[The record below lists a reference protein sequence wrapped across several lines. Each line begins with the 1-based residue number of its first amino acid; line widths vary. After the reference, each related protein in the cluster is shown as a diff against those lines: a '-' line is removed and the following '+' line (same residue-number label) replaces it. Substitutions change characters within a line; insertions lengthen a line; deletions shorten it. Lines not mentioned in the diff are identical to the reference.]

1 MLYTVCKYQD
11 TGLIFSGEIQM
22 NRKLFLPLVCCMIVT
37 ATLIPGKAF
46 SDELIVK
53 SCTELIRM
61 AENLQEDVKTADM
74 MLRSALDGGS
84 MSSVKTYKLKKEAVN
99 IKLQSVLQAISLKGC
114 SKPM

>member
-1 MLYTVCKYQD
+1 MNFKFLFAIVCS
-11 TGLIFSGEIQM
+11 LM
-22 NRKLFLPLVCCMIVT
+22 M
-37 ATLIPGKAF
+37 TLTLMPGKAI
-46 SDELIVK
+46 SEELIVK
-53 SCTELIRM
+53 SCAELMRM
-61 AENLQEDVKTADM
+61 AENLQEDVKTADI